1 MAMSMV
7 LDLAGHQVVG
17 IADDAASAVK
27 LVARSRPDLA
37 LVDIKL
43 ANNSDGVEIARR
55 LKARHPVKLV
65 FVSGHLDSHTQ
76 MRAASVEPA
85 GYVVKPYSAQRLL
98 KIVSIASASASA
110 A

>member
-1 MAMSMV
+1 MTMSMV
-7 LDLAGHQVVG
+7 LDLAGHHVVG
-17 IADDAASAVK
+17 IADEEASAVK
-27 LVARSRPDLA
+27 QVARSRPDLA

-43 ANNSDGVEIARR
+43 ANNSDGVETALR
-55 LKARHPVKLV
+55 LKAKHPVKVV

-85 GYVVKPYSAQRLL
+85 GYVVKPYSTQRLL
-98 KIVSIASASASA
+98 KIVSIASAPASA